1 MKAYIIILILL
12 SAIFQ
17 SACKKD
23 EKIINPVPSIS
34 FISVNPDTIQQ
45 FTQKM
50 IFTISYTDEDGDL
63 GFEDP
68 DDYSIELKDARLS
81 EPDLYYIK
89 PLAPLG
95 TVLSISGQLDIT
107 LNSIFILGS
116 GGIQESTYFSIRIK
130 DRMGHWSNEVI
141 SPLITIQP

>member
-1 MKAYIIILILL
+1 MKVYCIIFILGSVLT
-12 SAIFQ
+12 Q
-17 SACKKD
+17 PACKKD
-23 EKIINPVPSIS
+23 EIIINPIPVIS
-34 FISVNPDTIQQ
+34 FVSVSPDTVKQ
-45 FTQKM
+45 FSEE
-50 IFTISYTDEDGDL
+50 IVFTISYDDEDGDL

-68 DDYSIELKDARLS
+68 DDYSIELKDARLA

-89 PLAPLG
+89 PLAPPG
-95 TVLSISGQLDIT
+95 TALSISGQLSIT

-116 GGIQESTYFSIRIK
+116 GGIQETTYFTIRMK